1 MSNENKQPLDA
12 AVEAPLEQ
20 AHQAIEQTRAE
31 IARSQALS
39 QAEADL
45 AQAIGRIAEEQAD
58 PTDEQ
63 SGSDEH
69 QPFAQNKSKDTCGA
83 AAERDTYSDF
93 FPALCDE
100 IGEHAVDANRRQEQR
115 DEPKREREQRR

>member
-39 QAEADL
+39 QAEAKL
-45 AQAIGRIAEEQAD
+45 APAIGRLAEEQAD

-63 SGSDEH
+63 
-69 QPFAQNKSKDTCGA
+69 
-83 AAERDTYSDF
+83 
-93 FPALCDE
+93 
-100 IGEHAVDANRRQEQR
+100 
-115 DEPKREREQRR
+115 

>member
-12 AVEAPLEQ
+12 AVEATLEQ

-45 AQAIGRIAEEQAD
+45 VRSIERIADDHDGSAHEE
-58 PTDEQ
+58 
-63 SGSDEH
+63 
-69 QPFAQNKSKDTCGA
+69 
-83 AAERDTYSDF
+83 
-93 FPALCDE
+93 
-100 IGEHAVDANRRQEQR
+100 
-115 DEPKREREQRR
+115 